1 MSLMAPVGPLLSLV
15 LLGCACLMIMGC
27 ASTSER
33 SEGSDEES
41 VSVNLDVLGGSGEW
55 AIAIHGGAGTI
66 PTNVSKERRESYVR
80 SLSSALQLGESMLE
94 SGASA
99 LETVEAVVC
108 RMEDDALFNAGK
120 GSVYT
125 AEGTH
130 ELDASIMDGATGGT
144 GAVASVKT
152 VRNPITLARL
162 VMTETP
168 HVIIAGDGA
177 ESFADEVD
185 VERVENTYF
194 DTQHRYDSLQRAL
207 RHRDADEREPGGG
220 STVGC
225 VVRDA
230 KGDLAAATSTG
241 GRTAKRWG
249 RVGDSPI
256 IGAGTWADRSVAI
269 SCTGD
274 GEEFIRHVIA
284 YDVAAQLQYT
294 GKTLVQACKH
304 SIGSKLAE
312 GDGGVITVGS
322 DGTIVLA
329 FNTTGMYRAAA
340 DSSGHRLV
348 AIWAE
353 PLLSR

>member
-1 MSLMAPVGPLLSLV
+1 MSYMTPVGSLMSLV
-15 LLGCACLMIMGC
+15 LIVGC
-27 ASTSER
+27 ASTPEKTS
-33 SEGSDEES
+33 SPEGES
-41 VSVNLDVLGGSGEW
+41 TMVNLDVVDGSAKW

-66 PTNVSKERRESYVR
+66 PTDVPRERREAYVR

-99 LETVEAVVC
+99 IETVEAVV
-108 RMEDDALFNAGK
+108 RLMEDDALFNAGK

-130 ELDASIMDGATGGT
+130 ELDASIMDGSNGAT
-144 GAVASVKT
+144 GAVAAVRT
-152 VRNPITLARL
+152 VRHPITLARL
-162 VMTETP
+162 VMTETR

-185 VERVENTYF
+185 AERVENDYF
-194 DTQHRYDSLQRAL
+194 DTERRYESLQRVL
-207 RHRDADEREPGGG
+207 RRRDAGEREPGGG

-225 VVRDA
+225 VVRDVQ
-230 KGDLAAATSTG
+230 GNLAAATSTG
-241 GRTAKRWG
+241 GRTAKRSG

-256 IGAGTWADRSVAI
+256 VGAGTWADRSVAV
-269 SCTGD
+269 SCTGS
-274 GEEFIRHVIA
+274 GEEFIRHAIA
-284 YDVAAQLQYT
+284 HDVAAQLEYSDA
-294 GKTLVQACKH
+294 TLAEACKH
-304 SIGSKLAE
+304 AVGGKLRQGE
-312 GDGGVITVGS
+312 GGIIAVGA
-322 DGTIVLA
+322 DGTLVLA

-340 DSSGHRLV
+340 DSDGHRLV